1 MTKPTV
7 RIKDWYITGG
17 RLFGVAINHP
27 QLPHD
32 GDVMTSP
39 LVSVD
44 LPNNTVE
51 TMNTIYKLENPHA
64 TINKTPA

>member
-7 RIKDWYITGG
+7 RITDWYITGG
-17 RLFGVAINHP
+17 RLFGVALDHP
-27 QLPHD
+27 ELPHG
-32 GDVMTSP
+32 GDVMTSQI
-39 LVSVD
+39 VTTD

-51 TMNTIYKLENPHA
+51 TLNTIYKLEKPHA